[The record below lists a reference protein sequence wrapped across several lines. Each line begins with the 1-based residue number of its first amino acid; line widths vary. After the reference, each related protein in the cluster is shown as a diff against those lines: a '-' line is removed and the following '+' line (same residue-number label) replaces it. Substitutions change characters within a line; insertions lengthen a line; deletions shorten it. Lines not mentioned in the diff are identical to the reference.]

1 MLLIDKKSSQSL
13 YKQLYEGLK
22 QQILS
27 GELTAGSA
35 LTATRKLAQEYEIS
49 RNTVIT
55 AYRQLELEGYIYST
69 RGSGFYVEALQ
80 PQSYESNIADPF
92 TPPV

>member
-1 MLLIDKKSSQSL
+1 MLLIDKKSSEPL
-13 YKQLYEGLK
+13 YNQLYEGLK

-27 GELTAGSA
+27 GELPAGSA

-55 AYRQLELEGYIYST
+55 AYRQLELEGYIYGK
-69 RGSGFYVEALQ
+69 RGSAAFD
-80 PQSYESNIADPF
+80 SYDSGGRAS
-92 TPPV
+92 T